1 MKDVGCGKPG
11 TSGPRTDGDADP
23 RRAGGTLT
31 PYPRPAQRG
40 ICGFTAELKRE
51 EEGSDPA
58 IGTMARCRHHSGYL
72 ADDEAG
78 HPTYVARVS
87 GKPTVFPNSPQPPVS
102 RPPRM
107 SSLGRVVTCCLQ
119 HSLAALLGP
128 RHLGQSLSL
137 CRTHPPTPRSPGGPQ
152 SESSL
157 LGASDWR
164 YSSRWGAWGS
174 GPQVV

>member
-1 MKDVGCGKPG
+1 MKDVGCGKQG
-11 TSGPRTDGDADP
+11 TSGPRTDWDADP

-40 ICGFTAELKRE
+40 ICGCAAEPKSE
-51 EEGSDPA
+51 EEGSGPA

-87 GKPTVFPNSPQPPVS
+87 GKRTVSPSSPQPPFLIS
-102 RPPRM
+102 RM

-119 HSLAALLGP
+119 HSSAALLGP
-128 RHLGQSLSL
+128 PHLGQSLPL
-137 CRTHPPTPRSPGGPQ
+137 CRTPPTPRSLGRPQ
-152 SESSL
+152 SERSL

-164 YSSRWGAWGS
+164 HSSRYWGARGS

>member
-11 TSGPRTDGDADP
+11 TSGPRTDWDADP

-40 ICGFTAELKRE
+40 ICGCAAEPKSE
-51 EEGSDPA
+51 EEGSGPA

-87 GKPTVFPNSPQPPVS
+87 GKPTVSPSSPQPPFLIS
-102 RPPRM
+102 RM

-119 HSLAALLGP
+119 HSSAALLGP
-128 RHLGQSLSL
+128 PHLGQSLPL
-137 CRTHPPTPRSPGGPQ
+137 CRTPPTPRSLGRPQ
-152 SESSL
+152 SERSL

-164 YSSRWGAWGS
+164 HSSRYWGARGS